1 MPGLKARSTSGRAL
15 QGQGLFH
22 LFPLPPLSPL
32 SGACASPS
40 PCHRPGLVEVVVFG
54 FLPSHPELSCAA
66 RCPIGAPLRPA
77 LSFPRF
83 FAPTHHPKS
92 EVRSE
97 SMSSTYLPHAFPLH
111 TFASTGT
118 PSVIWGVTWEPR
130 PSHALCMVCGLGPA
144 NPLGFGLSRVL
155 LPSLRQVA
163 SVTLGLCLL
172 LVSLDTFLISSLLLG
187 CGRALEARGGEGG
200 RPEVESRVPTGPR
213 KTLVSNLLRLTS

>member
-1 MPGLKARSTSGRAL
+1 MC
-15 QGQGLFH
+15 F
-22 LFPLPPLSPL
+22 
-32 SGACASPS
+32 
-40 PCHRPGLVEVVVFG
+40 
-54 FLPSHPELSCAA
+54 
-66 RCPIGAPLRPA
+66 
-77 LSFPRF
+77 
-83 FAPTHHPKS
+83 
-92 EVRSE
+92 
-97 SMSSTYLPHAFPLH
+97 TYLPQAFPLH

-200 RPEVESRVPTGPR
+200 RPKLNHASLAELAAVWTSRTPPWGARLRDCWRPLTGVGVGGAMGGGQVRSSGPELEDTFR
-213 KTLVSNLLRLTS
+213 